1 MQARKLNKA
10 GQGDRRRSAAPPR
23 LDDPLRILGAL
34 RRIVRAFDIHSR
46 RLLRD
51 HEVTVPQ
58 MRCLLVIESEGV
70 IGCSDLARAVDLN
83 FSTVNGILDRL
94 EQRGLVERRRLE
106 SDRRKVQVTVTR
118 AGRRLVVAAPQLLQD
133 RVVDAL
139 LQLSARER
147 SALSQSLERIVGL
160 MDAQCLN
167 ASGAVS
173 VGSAGSSVQGRRGAK
188 RVKGVARDYAPST

>member
-1 MQARKLNKA
+1 MQVRKSDKA
-10 GQGDRRRSAAPPR
+10 GQTGRRRPTAAPR

-94 EQRGLVERRRLE
+94 EQRGLVQRRRLE
-106 SDRRKVQVTVTR
+106 SDRRKVEVNVTR

-147 SALSQSLERIVGL
+147 SALSQSLERIVSL
-160 MDAQCLN
+160 MDAECLD
-167 ASGAVS
+167 ASGVLSAENAVK
-173 VGSAGSSVQGRRGAK
+173 GRRVAK
-188 RVKGVARDYAPST
+188 RVKGVARAYAPST